1 MVTEQ
6 TYRET
11 FGFGNDP
18 VVIRHIV
25 GAIAGGKVLDTEGYE
40 GDYIKAGQ
48 VVIRKDD
55 EYKPLPIKDGAYEA
69 LPDGYEYAG
78 IVIATKPV
86 KEPLVAI
93 LYSGE
98 VNDEAVPVP
107 LTAEL
112 KAAIKTAIPTLVFN
126 HD

>member
-55 EYKPLPIKDGAYEA
+55 EYKPLPVKDGAYEA

>member
-1 MVTEQ
+1 
-6 TYRET
+6 
-11 FGFGNDP
+11 
-18 VVIRHIV
+18 
-25 GAIAGGKVLDTEGYE
+25 
-40 GDYIKAGQ
+40 
-48 VVIRKDD
+48 
-55 EYKPLPIKDGAYEA
+55 
-69 LPDGYEYAG
+69 
-78 IVIATKPV
+78 
-86 KEPLVAI
+86 LVAI